1 MSDPPPSK
9 KPKISAT
16 EYQSALDELEKM
28 EKEVEDIE
36 KSEKIPSA
44 FINKRAKVIAKIDQF
59 WKYVMIGAMHSDG
72 LYDHIPM
79 KYFTV
84 DENKCLAHWESF
96 NVEWTRDDNL
106 KVIGFRLV
114 FTFIENPYFTNSKL
128 VREYAH
134 PKDIPSRLS
143 LVKVTKVKWKNG
155 QDLGEGREERFKS
168 SWPHFFKWFQSKDA
182 SGYSDRSIAE
192 GLSGFIWTTPYK
204 YFKGGR
210 KRVEEYGENEDTEDE
225 EDDDNDDGEVDD
237 DDD

>member
-28 EKEVEDIE
+28 EKEVEDI
-36 KSEKIPSA
+36 KDSEKIPSA
-44 FINKRAKVIAKIDQF
+44 YIKKRAKAIAKIDQF
-59 WKYVMIGAMHSDG
+59 WKYVMFGVNHSD
-72 LYDHIPM
+72 DHLLM
-79 KYFTV
+79 EEFTV

-114 FTFIENPYFTNSKL
+114 FTFMENPYFTNLKL
-128 VREYAH
+128 VREYSH
-134 PKDIPSRLS
+134 PKNKPSYLS
-143 LVKVTKVKWKNG
+143 LVKVTKIQWKNG
-155 QDLGEGREERFKS
+155 QDLGEGCEERCS
-168 SWPHFFKWFQSKDA
+168 CSWPHIFKWFQSKDA
-182 SGYSDRSIAE
+182 NGYGDRSIAD
-192 GLSGFIWTTPYK
+192 GLSGYIWTTPYK

-210 KRVEEYGENEDTEDE
+210 KWVDEYGENEDTEDE

-237 DDD
+237 D